1 MLYTF
6 LLLLYFSK
14 GKMWQYLFGT
24 EFQNGCY
31 GSDHLLFDRVT
42 GAHHK
47 PKHDILKVFQVGT
60 LARSEK

>member
-14 GKMWQYLFGT
+14 GKMWKYLFGT

-47 PKHDILKVFQVGT
+47 PKHDILKVF
-60 LARSEK
+60 